1 MNVLSRSLESE
12 TEESDA
18 SDRVL
23 KPLCQVPSIFPRQ
36 LNEGWVVGE
45 GWVVDEACD
54 PLKQPKTCDYHK
66 GAYGCYRFA
75 YSNTGSGAQACY
87 DKNGNFI
94 SDPWKGGGTVD
105 QETLSGDLIQ
115 SARHVACDVVSYYS
129 CCQTFFS
136 LQPYTCNLYYEKRPT
151 GQCENKTAI

>member
-1 MNVLSRSLESE
+1 MMNTLSHSSE
-12 TEESDA
+12 VEESNEENNA
-18 SDRVL
+18 SDRDL
-23 KPLCQVPSIFPRQ
+23 LSCLLWNKLEGDP
-36 LNEGWVVGE
+36 NELLQKS
-45 GWVVDEACD
+45 CD
-54 PLKQPKTCDYHK
+54 PLEQPKTCDYHK

-75 YSNTGSGAQACY
+75 YSNTGPGAQACY

-115 SARHVACDVVSYYS
+115 LAKHVACDVVPYYS

-136 LQPYTCNLYYEKRPT
+136 LQPYTCNLYYEKRLI

>member
-1 MNVLSRSLESE
+1 MMNALLHSSE
-12 TEESDA
+12 VEESNEENA
-18 SDRVL
+18 SDRGLLSCLLWNKLEGDPTELLKKVL
-23 KPLCQVPSIFPRQ
+23 KPPYQVPSTFPRQ
-36 LNEGWVVGE
+36 LNE
-45 GWVVDEACD
+45 
-54 PLKQPKTCDYHK
+54 

-94 SDPWKGGGTVD
+94 SDPWRGGSTVD

-115 SARHVACDVVSYYS
+115 SAKHVACDIVPYS

-136 LQPYTCNLYYEKRPT
+136 PQSYTCNLYYEKRPT

>member
-1 MNVLSRSLESE
+1 MMNTLSHSSE
-12 TEESDA
+12 VEESNEENNA

-23 KPLCQVPSIFPRQ
+23 KPPCQVLSTFPRQ
-36 LNEGWVVGE
+36 LNEGWVVD
-45 GWVVDEACD
+45 VDCD

-75 YSNTGSGAQACY
+75 YSNTGPGAQACY

-105 QETLSGDLIQ
+105 KETSSGDLIQ
-115 SARHVACDVVSYYS
+115 SAKHVACDVVSYYS

-136 LQPYTCNLYYEKRPT
+136 PQPYTCNLYYEKRPT